1 MYEQFFKINK
11 KPFELLPNPD
21 FLYPSKS
28 HLRVIKYLDYGIRER
43 AGFILLTGAVGS
55 GKTTLIRNILRKY
68 GKDNMIANVFN
79 TNVNSEQLITTI
91 NDDFG
96 LDIKG
101 KNKASLLKDLNDF
114 LIEKYSEGMNPI
126 LIIDEAQ
133 NLQTGLLEEIR
144 MLSNLETSDTKL
156 IQIILVGQPELRK
169 ILLHPG
175 LRQLRQRIG
184 ISCHISQLMQSEVK
198 EYICHRLEVAG
209 NREAIKLSE
218 KVIDNVYIFSR
229 GIPRIINILFDFL
242 MLAAFTEE
250 TKEIT
255 LEMVED
261 VTKELDVNNRYWHS
275 DFLNNSISDSVSF
288 NGETM
293 NIMDKTGD
301 GIVTGNISYRVGTE
315 FLKRL
320 SKVENRISEI
330 HKGQKSCLLK
340 KEKIINEIQIVKK
353 INLKL
358 LGNMRELKE
367 TSNKERLLLK

>member
-28 HLRVIKYLDYGIRER
+28 HLRVMKYLDYGIRER

-55 GKTTLIRNILRKY
+55 GKTTLIRDLLRKY
-68 GKDNMIANVFN
+68 GRDNLIANVFN
-79 TNVNSEQLITTI
+79 TNVNSEQLISTI

-101 KNKASLLKDLNDF
+101 KNKADLLKDLNDF

-133 NLQTGLLEEIR
+133 NLQISLLEEVR

-169 ILLHPG
+169 VLSHPG

-198 EYICHRLEVAG
+198 EYIFHRLEVAG
-209 NREAIKLSE
+209 NRDAIKLDD
-218 KVIDNVYIFSR
+218 KVIDSVYIFSR

-250 TKEIT
+250 TDEIT
-255 LEMVED
+255 PEMVED
-261 VTKELDVNNRYWHS
+261 ITKELDVNNRYWNN
-275 DFLNNSISDSVSF
+275 DFFDKSVTDPMNFNRDTINVMDKKDNGMF
-288 NGETM
+288 NG
-293 NIMDKTGD
+293 D
-301 GIVTGNISYRVGTE
+301 IVYRMRAE
-315 FLKRL
+315 LLRRL
-320 SKVENRISEI
+320 SKVESRISEI
-330 HKGQKSCLLK
+330 QKEQKICLLK
-340 KEKIINEIQIVKK
+340 KEKTINEIQIVKK

-358 LGNMRELKE
+358 LRNVLELKE
-367 TSNKERLLLK
+367 MFNRERLLLK

>member
-1 MYEQFFKINK
+1 MYERFFKINK

-28 HLRVIKYLDYGIRER
+28 HLRVMKYLDYGIRER
-43 AGFILLTGAVGS
+43 SGFILLTGAVGS

-79 TNVNSEQLITTI
+79 TNVNAEQLITTI

-101 KNKASLLKDLNDF
+101 KNKAVLLKDLNDF
-114 LIEKYSEGMNPI
+114 LIEKYSEGLNPI

-133 NLQTGLLEEIR
+133 NLQTGSLEEVR

-156 IQIILVGQPELRK
+156 LQIILVGQPELRK
-169 ILLHPG
+169 VLSHTE

-184 ISCHISQLMQSEVK
+184 ISCHISQLMQSEVE
-198 EYICHRLEVAG
+198 EYIFHRLEVAG
-209 NREAIKLSE
+209 NREAIKLNE
-218 KVIDNVYIFSR
+218 NVIDNIYNFSC
-229 GIPRIINILFDFL
+229 GIPRLINILIDFL
-242 MLAAFTEE
+242 MLTAFIEE

-261 VTKELDVNNRYWHS
+261 ITQELEVNNRYWNSVIS
-275 DFLNNSISDSVSF
+275 DNYVSDSVSF
-288 NGETM
+288 HGDTT
-293 NIMDKTGD
+293 NIMDKAEYGT
-301 GIVTGNISYRVGTE
+301 VTGNISYRIRAE
-315 FLKRL
+315 LFNRL

-330 HKGQKSCLLK
+330 HKEQKSCLLR

-353 INLKL
+353 INMKL
-358 LGNMRELKE
+358 LSNLLELKE
-367 TSNKERLLLK
+367 TFNKERLLFK